1 MIGIIIIIG
10 NVGAVGM
17 IHVYVTLII
26 IIVAADQVSDCLPLF
41 DALAFA
47 GRA

>member
-1 MIGIIIIIG
+1 MVGIIIIG

-17 IHVYVTLII
+17 IHVFVTLII
-26 IIVAADQVSDCLPLF
+26 IIVAADQVLIACRF
-41 DALAFA
+41 DAAFA